1 MSLSILK
8 ILPVCWIM
16 YGHYMGE
23 VTSLQGFK
31 GLIQRDGK
39 KLVINIVMK

>member
-1 MSLSILK
+1 MR
-8 ILPVCWIM
+8 
-16 YGHYMGE
+16 E

-39 KLVINIVMK
+39 KFVINIVMKWIPNL